1 MRTIIIGAGKMG
13 FSMAQ
18 LLSSENHDVVVIDT
32 NPERQKVVN
41 DNLDVKTIIGSGIE
55 SSILQMAEIQETD
68 MLLALT
74 ESDELNMMACIIA
87 KNFGVN
93 IAIARVRNTDYLES
107 YYTFLQEKL
116 GIDLLLNPERIT
128 ANEAFNIIENPD
140 TRSVDYFAE
149 GKVQVISLSVPAS
162 SFLVGKK
169 MMELPT
175 EHNFNIV
182 SILRGK
188 STLVPHGQDY
198 ILADDYISVMAKT
211 SEMPQVKKM
220 LGYSSKKVANICI
233 LGGGHTGF
241 YLAKMLERSK
251 ISHSVKLIE
260 QDLERARK
268 LSEDLDKTLVLH
280 GNGGDLE
287 LMEEENI
294 KDSDVLVAVTND
306 DQINLLSALIA
317 KNMGVKVVL
326 TQLKRPELM
335 FLAKKIGVDVVLS
348 PRVLAS
354 GAVLKYIRK
363 GNIAS
368 VALMNENQAEM
379 LEFVIQPDCK
389 LIGQP
394 LMDIM
399 FPKSAIIGVI
409 ARQEKVVIPDGY
421 TVIEPLDRVI
431 VFTLADS
438 IHDVERL
445 FS

>member
-1 MRTIIIGAGKMG
+1 
-13 FSMAQ
+13 
-18 LLSSENHDVVVIDT
+18 
-32 NPERQKVVN
+32 
-41 DNLDVKTIIGSGIE
+41 
-55 SSILQMAEIQETD
+55 
-68 MLLALT
+68 
-74 ESDELNMMACIIA
+74 
-87 KNFGVN
+87 
-93 IAIARVRNTDYLES
+93 
-107 YYTFLQEKL
+107 
-116 GIDLLLNPERIT
+116 
-128 ANEAFNIIENPD
+128 
-140 TRSVDYFAE
+140 
-149 GKVQVISLSVPAS
+149 
-162 SFLVGKK
+162 
-169 MMELPT
+169 
-175 EHNFNIV
+175 
-182 SILRGK
+182 
-188 STLVPHGQDY
+188 
-198 ILADDYISVMAKT
+198 
-211 SEMPQVKKM
+211 
-220 LGYSSKKVANICI
+220 
-233 LGGGHTGF
+233 
-241 YLAKMLERSK
+241 
-251 ISHSVKLIE
+251 
-260 QDLERARK
+260 
-268 LSEDLDKTLVLH
+268 
-280 GNGGDLE
+280 
-287 LMEEENI
+287 
-294 KDSDVLVAVTND
+294 
-306 DQINLLSALIA
+306 
-317 KNMGVKVVL
+317 MGVKVVL